1 MPARTSPL
9 MLTGIVKREGD
20 QYAALCL
27 ELDVASC
34 GQTLEEAVAA
44 LQDAVETYLE
54 YMRDTGREEGIL
66 RPVPIEALREF
77 LTEAYE
83 GEPAKPRTFEAL
95 PLEYARAA

>member
-1 MPARTSPL
+1 MPARTSP
-9 MLTGIVKREGD
+9 MALTGIIKREGD

-44 LQDAVETYLE
+44 LQDAVEAYLE
-54 YMRDTGREEGIL
+54 YMRDTGREEEIL

-83 GEPAKPRTFEAL
+83 DPAKLRTFEAL
-95 PLEYARAA
+95 PLEYAYAA